1 MTNAYETQE
10 QFRTTEAA
18 MSLKD
23 DTEGSMDDEEIPT
36 RMLTSKVPRALLGR
50 NRGCFDNRHDRGQGR

>member
-1 MTNAYETQE
+1 
-10 QFRTTEAA
+10 

-50 NRGCFDNRHDRGQGR
+50 NRGCLDNRHDRGQGR